1 MSASSFDA
9 GAPHA
14 ARARGG
20 RGDGAEAGFRP
31 GRAANQDA
39 RHGLAVLLVEDS
51 PLLAERLC
59 EMFAAMPEIARVC
72 TVDRET
78 AAVEALGPWDVV
90 VLDLHLKQGTGFG
103 VLRALQRRP
112 DTSPV
117 VVVFT
122 NHDVPG
128 YRRRAEAF
136 GVRHFLD
143 KARDFERLGELL
155 GEFHDARR
163 TVLPNN

>member
-9 GAPHA
+9 SGPHA
-14 ARARGG
+14 ARPLGL
-20 RGDGAEAGFRP
+20 RGDGADAGFHA

-39 RHGLAVLLVEDS
+39 RHGISVLLVEDS
-51 PLLAERLC
+51 PVLAERLC
-59 EMFAAMPEIARVC
+59 EMLAGMPQIGRVC
-72 TVDRET
+72 TVDGEA
-78 AAVEALGPWDVV
+78 AAVEALGPWDVL

-112 DTSPV
+112 ETPPV

-128 YRRRAEAF
+128 YRRRAETF

-155 GEFHDARR
+155 SELHDARGAA
-163 TVLPNN
+163 LPNN

>member
-1 MSASSFDA
+1 MSATPFDA

-14 ARARGG
+14 AHPRGG
-20 RGDGAEAGFRP
+20 RGDTAEFQSS
-31 GRAANQDA
+31 RAANQDA
-39 RHGLAVLLVEDS
+39 RHGISVLVVEDS
-51 PLLAERLC
+51 PVLAERLC
-59 EMFAAMPEIARVC
+59 EMLGAMPEIGRVC

-78 AAVEALGPWDVV
+78 AAVDALGHWDAL

-103 VLRALQRRP
+103 VLRALQRRQ
-112 DTSPV
+112 DTQPF

-155 GEFHDARR
+155 SELYGARAAA
-163 TVLPNN
+163 LPNN

>member
-1 MSASSFDA
+1 MSTTPFDV
-9 GAPHA
+9 GVPHA
-14 ARARGG
+14 ARPRGEP
-20 RGDGAEAGFRP
+20 AEFRSA
-31 GRAANQDA
+31 RAANEDA
-39 RHGLAVLLVEDS
+39 RHAISVLVVEDS
-51 PLLAERLC
+51 PVLAERLC
-59 EMFAAMPEIARVC
+59 EMLGAMPEIGRVC
-72 TVDRET
+72 TVDREA
-78 AAVEALGPWDVV
+78 AAVDALGHWDAL

-103 VLRALQRRP
+103 VLRALQRRAGTP
-112 DTSPV
+112 PF

-155 GEFHDARR
+155 SELYGAHGAA
-163 TVLPNN
+163 LPNN